1 MSEEF
6 PIKPHRHNKAA
17 GRESHHPESQTAL
30 KRAVA
35 GYKPSRDKTMS
46 MPEEMHKKTFKP
58 QRKLMAKPDYE
69 KKLGLSKSIR
79 DAAKIMRKAGAS
91 AKAAGQAAMEHDGYL
106 KGTTP
111 LDKVKGVLQKFWA
124 AGGQNPKTSAKPKS
138 GAAAKPNSKAAAKP
152 NSKVAAKPNSKAAAK
167 PNSNASAKPSAKA
180 SGKGTPA
187 AKPSSPPKATPA
199 KAQPPRSA
207 PRSAPPSPPSRI
219 PGLAKPPGVSASVKP
234 AAGHGVAPVSFN
246 PLGKP

>member
-6 PIKPHRHNKAA
+6 PIKPHRHNKAP

-152 NSKVAAKPNSKAAAK
+152 NS
-167 PNSNASAKPSAKA
+167 NASAKPSAKA

>member
-35 GYKPSRDKTMS
+35 GYKPGRDKTMS

-152 NSKVAAKPNSKAAAK
+152 NS
-167 PNSNASAKPSAKA
+167 NASAKPSAKA

-187 AKPSSPPKATPA
+187 AKPSSPPKAATSA
-199 KAQPPRSA
+199 KAPPQRSA

>member
-6 PIKPHRHNKAA
+6 PIKPHRHNKAP

-111 LDKVKGVLQKFWA
+111 LDRVKGVLQKFWA
-124 AGGQNPKTSAKPKS
+124 AGGQNPRASAKPKS
-138 GAAAKPNSKAAAKP
+138 GA
-152 NSKVAAKPNSKAAAK
+152 AAKPNSKAAAK

-219 PGLAKPPGVSASVKP
+219 PGLAKPPGVLASVKP

>member
-1 MSEEF
+1 
-6 PIKPHRHNKAA
+6 
-17 GRESHHPESQTAL
+17 
-30 KRAVA
+30 
-35 GYKPSRDKTMS
+35 MS

-152 NSKVAAKPNSKAAAK
+152 NS
-167 PNSNASAKPSAKA
+167 NASAKPSAKA

-219 PGLAKPPGVSASVKP
+219 PGLAKPPGVLASVKP